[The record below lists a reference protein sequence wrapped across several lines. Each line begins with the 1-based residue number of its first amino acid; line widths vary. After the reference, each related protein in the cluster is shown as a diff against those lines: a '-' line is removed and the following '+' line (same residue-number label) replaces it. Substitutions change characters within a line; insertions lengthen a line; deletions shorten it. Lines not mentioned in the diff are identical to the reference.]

1 LYQGFEA
8 ECFVMGKLYGAGFEA
23 FKLPADFGLDLLVT
37 NQKEQS
43 IGRKKLP
50 IANRSVTMPYALQVK
65 SRKIEPKSFSN
76 SPNHRLE
83 ATTSIGLKVQDWELL
98 VKESNTF
105 LVAVLFFKETENVQQ
120 ERAAFFWLHSSHLQF
135 LDEKG
140 YFWHEQK
147 NDSAPEQL
155 FLDVCLRLEPRVETQ
170 GLLTE
175 LFDAGQ
181 LSQEG
186 REKLLR
192 ELPSFLPRTWQ
203 SSPYVALLRP
213 NRSTKVGKVA
223 RRLPEE
229 LQRFEK
235 LGQDIPLHQID

>member
-1 LYQGFEA
+1 
-8 ECFVMGKLYGAGFEA
+8 
-23 FKLPADFGLDLLVT
+23 
-37 NQKEQS
+37 
-43 IGRKKLP
+43 
-50 IANRSVTMPYALQVK
+50 MPYALQVK

-76 SPNHRLE
+76 GPNHRLE

-120 ERAAFFWLHSSHLQF
+120 ERAVFFWLHSSHLQF
-135 LDEKG
+135 LEEKE

-147 NDSAPEQL
+147 NDSSPEQL

-170 GLLTE
+170 GLLSE

-181 LSQEG
+181 LTQEG

-203 SSPYVALLRP
+203 SSPYIGLLRP
-213 NRSTKVGKVA
+213 NRSTKVGKVV